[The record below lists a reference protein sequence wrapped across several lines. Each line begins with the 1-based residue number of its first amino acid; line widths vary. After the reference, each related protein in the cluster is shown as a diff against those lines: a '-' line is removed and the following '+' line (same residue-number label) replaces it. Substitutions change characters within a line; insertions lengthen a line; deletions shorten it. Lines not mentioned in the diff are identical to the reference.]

1 MVSYFGLQEYFS
13 QKKKALKEE
22 EVIKK
27 GLSPILL
34 LLSCY
39 GPLLTDKKK
48 NILRK
53 NNSFYR

>member
-48 NILRK
+48 HIEEK
-53 NNSFYR
+53 